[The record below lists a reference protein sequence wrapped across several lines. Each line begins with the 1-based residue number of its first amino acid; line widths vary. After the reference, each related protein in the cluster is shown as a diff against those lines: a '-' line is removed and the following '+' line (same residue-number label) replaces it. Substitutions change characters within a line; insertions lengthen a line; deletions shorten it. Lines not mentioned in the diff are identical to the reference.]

1 MAAARKLAAPLAGAR
16 EALVSAAAVV
26 GGGEGGDGPLLP
38 WDAVRERLD
47 ELLRYLAAAL
57 PELAAWLRD
66 WAAAAARRASSALAV
81 ALPAAAAVALVLVL
95 FCCCVSACG
104 GGVGGRRRRRG
115 PDGEE
120 AGGGDGPVVSYRRG
134 AGGGYRGGIFSL
146 HPNKPIRG

>member
-16 EALVSAAAVV
+16 EALISAAVMS
-26 GGGEGGDGPLLP
+26 GDEGDDGPLLP

-57 PELAAWLRD
+57 PELAAWLRGWAD
-66 WAAAAARRASSALAV
+66 AAAGRARSALAV
-81 ALPAAAAVALVLVL
+81 ALPAALVVVLVLVL
-95 FCCCVSACG
+95 CCCCCVSACG
-104 GGVGGRRRRRG
+104 GRRRRRG
-115 PDGEE
+115 SDGEE
-120 AGGGDGPVVSYRRG
+120 VCCGGDGPVVSYRGG